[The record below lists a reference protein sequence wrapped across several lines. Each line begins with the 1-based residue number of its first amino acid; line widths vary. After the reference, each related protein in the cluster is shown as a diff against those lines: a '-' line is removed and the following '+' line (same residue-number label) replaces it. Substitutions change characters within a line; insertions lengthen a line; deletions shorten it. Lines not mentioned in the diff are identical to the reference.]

1 MKITI
6 PETVLRNGEIITIK
20 KENQVKKP
28 IIVSDTIPKFVQD
41 HDGVWVKKLSYMDAV
56 LHYADTSDIEP
67 EAMAKMLNQSTRD
80 KIEVE
85 AQNLNMLKR
94 TAKLPI

>member
-1 MKITI
+1 MITSKQFTDMTI
-6 PETVLRNGEIITIK
+6 DLNLTIEEIV
-20 KENQVKKP
+20 KEKE
-28 IIVSDTIPKFVQD
+28 
-41 HDGVWVKKLSYMDAV
+41 LSYMEAV
-56 LHYADTSDIEP
+56 LEYAINAGLEP
-67 EAMAKMLNQSTRD
+67 EAMAKMLNQSIKD

>member
-1 MKITI
+1 MTI
-6 PETVLRNGEIITIK
+6 DLNLSIEKLVRE
-20 KENQVKKP
+20 
-28 IIVSDTIPKFVQD
+28 
-41 HDGVWVKKLSYMDAV
+41 KKLSYMDAV

-67 EAMAKMLNQSTRD
+67 EAMAKMLNQSIRD

>member
-1 MKITI
+1 MIASKQFTDMTI
-6 PETVLRNGEIITIK
+6 DLNLTNEEFV
-20 KENQVKKP
+20 KEKE
-28 IIVSDTIPKFVQD
+28 
-41 HDGVWVKKLSYMDAV
+41 LSYMEAV
-56 LHYADTSDIEP
+56 LHYAQISEIEP
-67 EAMAKMLNQSTRD
+67 EAMAKMLNQSVKD

>member
-1 MKITI
+1 MTI
-6 PETVLRNGEIITIK
+6 DLNLSIEKLVRD
-20 KENQVKKP
+20 KE
-28 IIVSDTIPKFVQD
+28 
-41 HDGVWVKKLSYMDAV
+41 LSYMDAV

-67 EAMAKMLNQSTRD
+67 EAMAKMLNQSVKD

-85 AQNLNMLKR
+85 AQELHLLKR

>member
-1 MKITI
+1 MIVLKQFINMTI
-6 PETVLRNGEIITIK
+6 DLNLTIEQLV
-20 KENQVKKP
+20 KEK
-28 IIVSDTIPKFVQD
+28 T
-41 HDGVWVKKLSYMDAV
+41 LSYIDAV
-56 LHYADTSDIEP
+56 LYHAQVLEFEP
-67 EAMAKMLNQSTRD
+67 EAMAKMLNQSVKD